1 MVDPIPKEG
10 FGAAI
15 LNVGS
20 FPYVDPN
27 YHLVTDRPE
36 FVDIENVRLA
46 VQASLAAVVRVAD
59 LPYKPTL

>member
-36 FVDIENVRLA
+36 FVDIEN
-46 VQASLAAVVRVAD
+46 
-59 LPYKPTL
+59 